1 MLSYL
6 PKDADIYYI
15 DKTKGYPGTI
25 ELADRI
31 ESWEDTLDFIDQ
43 MDCIVSS
50 CTSLVHAAGAIGKTT
65 FVAVPIAEYYIW
77 TSSRTDES
85 CPWYG
90 DNFHV
95 LKQTQLRDWT
105 QPLSKISEQVKALM
119 DGNLSPAVSDAK
131 EKNELDTTKYNVFV
145 VTSTINTNIGVID
158 SNIRYLQTL
167 DTIKSIRKKVP
178 NSFIILIDNSS
189 LPFTNQQEEKLS
201 QNVDKFLFIGDRKP
215 CIEFNKIGFRSA
227 GECYMLLE
235 AIDTIKKLKLD
246 VDRVF
251 KLTARYK
258 LSDKFNVDEYI
269 DIKEKYCFRP
279 LQETDNY
286 SYHTRLWSFCYSII
300 NDCEDML
307 RKSLVT
313 ITRDMINIEEAIF
326 KNIDTNLVINKSI
339 IHIEGAL
346 ALTDEY
352 IKE

>member
-1 MLSYL
+1 
-6 PKDADIYYI
+6 
-15 DKTKGYPGTI
+15 
-25 ELADRI
+25 
-31 ESWEDTLDFIDQ
+31 
-43 MDCIVSS
+43 
-50 CTSLVHAAGAIGKTT
+50 
-65 FVAVPIAEYYIW
+65 
-77 TSSRTDES
+77 
-85 CPWYG
+85 
-90 DNFHV
+90 
-95 LKQTQLRDWT
+95 
-105 QPLSKISEQVKALM
+105 
-119 DGNLSPAVSDAK
+119 
-131 EKNELDTTKYNVFV
+131 
-145 VTSTINTNIGVID
+145 
-158 SNIRYLQTL
+158 
-167 DTIKSIRKKVP
+167 
-178 NSFIILIDNSS
+178 
-189 LPFTNQQEEKLS
+189 
-201 QNVDKFLFIGDRKP
+201 
-215 CIEFNKIGFRSA
+215 
-227 GECYMLLE
+227 MLLE